1 MSTMERVRS
10 CEEGRCGFGP
20 MFLFFFFLAPEFSDL
35 AFSHKGIGG
44 GRESRKRPFSF
55 PLCFCFV
62 AMAPS
67 TAGRPMLIARRLAAA
82 AASAANDSLPSML
95 VASARSVIR
104 SAATPTTTTS
114 SFSSSSL
121 RPKPS
126 SSRSFASLPSFEE
139 DVGQPTHETHPEVRD
154 FQKGKIFS
162 IDEGRQG
169 LVFLSPFFF
178 PHFKPRLSLSRSL
191 THRSSPPESSPQES
205 LRSRSPREGMP
216 SPREWSR
223 RRRRRRRAT
232 TTLLGIGILLLC
244 GGGAST

>member
-104 SAATPTTTTS
+104 SAATTTTTTS

-154 FQKGKIFS
+154 LRRGKSFLLMKDGKASCSSVLSFFLIS
-162 IDEGRQG
+162 N
-169 LVFLSPFFF
+169 LV
-178 PHFKPRLSLSRSL
+178 SRSL

-223 RRRRRRRAT
+223 QRRRRRRAT